1 MCISTEVVNSVEF
14 TFSQQNI
21 YRLKAPYESNC
32 FDYPSLGYKDR
43 GHYVEVCYANL
54 TLEQIGRF
62 PFFLETSDNK
72 LANIDAQ
79 RFARHLQDDHSQYYF
94 NCSDQQSRPNCNY
107 TQYEIHLNQIN
118 FCDKDKSIDPSAH
131 NYLLSNL
138 TDALQA
144 EIIERTQLLGHIA
157 KDDKKNQILIQREKK
172 LMESNS
178 CQLKH
183 FLMIIQFTDEY
194 VTELVY
200 DEMIQFS
207 SLLGNIGQS
216 ISVYL
221 GLCVFDL
228 HALFETFFDW
238 LRLYREGDAYEQRAE
253 RQRQR
258 KDRLSQVLGGGGA
271 RGANLGRKLS
281 KQLVSRFGLAGEV
294 PVGSRVPPHSRP
306 VVPYSRFNR
315 TTLDDLNKLNSLSQ
329 KIKQF
334 ESIQG
339 QFKELNRNHNLQTV
353 NHALLSRYNPTGQLN
368 GQLAPFN
375 WTVTRLLNEDLM
387 RNRKNLLTLNNRV
400 GLLNGDLYSSDLYKD
415 YPIQPENQSA
425 LLSIIENKR
434 LNGDN
439 NSKLIKRVQLTHPS
453 LIYVDDY
460 LFRVI
465 DLHKK
470 NNFLKPPEV

>member
-1 MCISTEVVNSVEF
+1 MCVSTEVVNSVEF
-14 TFSQQNI
+14 TFSQKNI
-21 YRLKAPYESNC
+21 YRLKPPYESKC
-32 FDYPSLGYKDR
+32 FDYASLGYKDR
-43 GHYVEVCYANL
+43 GHYVETCYGNM

-62 PFFLETSDNK
+62 PFFLETNDNK
-72 LANIDAQ
+72 FANIDAL
-79 RFARHLQDDHSQYYF
+79 RFAGPYQENHGQYYF
-94 NCSDQQSRPNCNY
+94 NCSDSQNRPNCNY
-107 TQYEIHLNQIN
+107 TQYEIRLNQIN
-118 FCDKDKSIDPSAH
+118 FCDKDKDIDPSAH
-131 NYLLSNL
+131 DYLLSNL
-138 TDALQA
+138 TEAMNT
-144 EIIERTQLLGHIA
+144 EIVERTPLLSHMA
-157 KDDKKNQILIQREKK
+157 NDDKKNQILMQREKK

-178 CQLKH
+178 CLLKH
-183 FLMIIQFTDEY
+183 FLMVIQFTDEY

-200 DEMIQFS
+200 EEMIQFT
-207 SLLGNIGQS
+207 SLLSNIGQS

-228 HALFETFFDW
+228 HTLFETFFDW
-238 LRLYREGDAYEQRAE
+238 LKLYREGDAYDDRKA
-253 RQRQR
+253 RLRPR
-258 KDRLSQVLGGGGA
+258 KDRLSQVLGGGG

-281 KQLVSRFGLAGEV
+281 RQLVSRFGLSGDLLADG
-294 PVGSRVPPHSRP
+294 GNRALSDSRQLH
-306 VVPYSRFNR
+306 YSRFNR

-339 QFKELNRNHNLQTV
+339 QFKELNRNYNLQSV
-353 NHALLSRYNPTGQLN
+353 NNALLSRYNPNGQLN
-368 GQLAPFN
+368 NQLAPFN

-387 RNRKNLLTLNNRV
+387 RNRNNLLTLNNRV
-400 GLLNGDLYSSDLYKD
+400 GLLNGDLYKD
-415 YPIQPENQSA
+415 YPIQPEHQSA

-460 LFRVI
+460 LFKVI

-470 NNFLKPPEV
+470 NNFLKHLKDPEL